1 MIQELQREM
10 ENNKREMENL
20 ETRHQNSQQ
29 TIENAEAENIKLRR
43 ENVAKDETI
52 EMLRNK
58 VEELQRTKN
67 EQKKEKEMVI
77 TEVNEC
83 DENC

>member
-1 MIQELQREM
+1 
-10 ENNKREMENL
+10 MENL